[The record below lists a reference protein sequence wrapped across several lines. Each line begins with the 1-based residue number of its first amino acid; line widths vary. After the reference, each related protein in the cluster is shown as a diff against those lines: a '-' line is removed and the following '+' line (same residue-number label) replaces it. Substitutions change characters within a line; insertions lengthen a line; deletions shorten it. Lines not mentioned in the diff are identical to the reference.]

1 MFWQEGANGIRF
13 LVLCTL
19 ITFCTSCH
27 LELFEHPNFQKHS
40 LNFHQSEE
48 FEAKIVKGIKT
59 HGSCS
64 WQIFKQVYFNFFFL
78 LFLLTTLLLF
88 TAKKIPQIFVSKEVE
103 VNHLSLRYLKT
114 WLGKSTKSKNI
125 PKIIVIQKEVHKS
138 LDNKLEN
145 LKKKKKVT
153 LLPSNRKASQMC
165 R

>member
-40 LNFHQSEE
+40 LDFYQSEE

-64 WQIFKQVYFNFFFL
+64 WQIFKQVYFL
-78 LFLLTTLLLF
+78 
-88 TAKKIPQIFVSKEVE
+88 KRFVTISAY
-103 VNHLSLRYLKT
+103 NPSFNLQ
-114 WLGKSTKSKNI
+114 
-125 PKIIVIQKEVHKS
+125 PKRFH
-138 LDNKLEN
+138 
-145 LKKKKKVT
+145 
-153 LLPSNRKASQMC
+153 
-165 R
+165 